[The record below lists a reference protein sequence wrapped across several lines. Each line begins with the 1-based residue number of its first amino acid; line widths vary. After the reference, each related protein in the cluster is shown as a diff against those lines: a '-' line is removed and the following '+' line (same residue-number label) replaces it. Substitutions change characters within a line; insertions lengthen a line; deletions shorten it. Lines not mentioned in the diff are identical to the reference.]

1 MTLISPVFGVH
12 AYLGQFLESVRAQTL
27 EDIEVIL
34 VDDGGVD
41 GCPTLIDAFVKE
53 NPHCMAFHQPN
64 QGVSA
69 ARNLGIQYATGDYL
83 YFADP
88 DDWLDPRALEFIWLA
103 GKESQ
108 ADVIFG
114 DHIVIKDSSVQRMK
128 VFAQPFASTRK
139 ETISAIQFAIN
150 CSGDVRIST
159 PDFQGMKN
167 VGAAPWRCAFKRSL
181 IAENGLCFDSS
192 LRTIGEDLLF
202 YLNVF
207 EYATKAT
214 YTPQVFCNHRRLSSS
229 LSKGYKVNFLS
240 LVTSVL
246 EKEREFIAVH
256 DKGDFFVGS
265 YYLRTM
271 LYLYQSM
278 TRYFLNPVNPA
289 CEQERYEEFCEF
301 CLREPIH
308 TAIMEA
314 PIQYLGSRS
323 QRIAVWLLRFGHEKL
338 FWVLCKHFL

>member
-41 GCPTLIDAFVKE
+41 GCSELIDSFVSE
-53 NPHCMAFHQPN
+53 DSRYLAFHQRN
-64 QGVSA
+64 KGVSA
-69 ARNLGIQYATGDYL
+69 ARNLGIQFATGDYL

-88 DDWLDPRALEFIWLA
+88 DDWLDSRALEFIWLA
-103 GKESQ
+103 GKDSH

-114 DHIVIKDSSVQRMK
+114 DHILVKDSSVQRMK
-128 VFAQPFASTRK
+128 VFSQPFASTCK

-150 CSGDVRIST
+150 CSGDVKIDT
-159 PDFQGMKN
+159 PDFRGMKN

-181 IAENGLCFDSS
+181 ITKNGLCFDSS

-202 YLNVF
+202 YLNVL
-207 EYATKAT
+207 EYTGKAT
-214 YTPQVFCNHRRLSSS
+214 YTPQVFCIHRHLSAS
-229 LSKGYKVNFLS
+229 LSKGYKGNFIS
-240 LVTSVL
+240 LITSVL
-246 EKEREFIAVH
+246 EKECEFIAAH
-256 DKGDFFVGS
+256 DKGAFFVGS
-265 YYLRTM
+265 YYLRAM

-278 TRYFLNPVNPA
+278 TRYFLNPANPA